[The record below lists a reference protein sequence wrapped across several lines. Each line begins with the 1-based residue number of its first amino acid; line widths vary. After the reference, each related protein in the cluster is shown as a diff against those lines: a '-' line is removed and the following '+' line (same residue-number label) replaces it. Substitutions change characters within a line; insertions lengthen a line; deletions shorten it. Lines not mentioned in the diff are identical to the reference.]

1 LAGQNK
7 QNSQVPVLFGH
18 YFQFMEIYRMKKS
31 LLAVAALSAIAG
43 AAQAQSSVTIY
54 GVLDTGYVNQKSDGA
69 ALVARSNASNSFI
82 GQSAEQTSRIGFR
95 GTEDLGGGMSAIFQ
109 IETNLQPNS
118 ATFSAMDNRL
128 SMVGL
133 KKAGTGQFTLGT
145 QYTPVFQA
153 MSTTDVG
160 QTNNMV
166 GSAVYPQQVPS
177 GNGNPGVAGYRGSD
191 GSSGTTNSLTVRTS
205 NTIQAQSDKF
215 AGFSLGASV
224 TQNGSTVSNTNTA
237 AVTNNWSGW
246 GLKADYTWNKLY
258 VVAAANRLKSSNTGP
273 VANNLPAA
281 TVGWTGAAGGVQ
293 SQDNQLYAGATY
305 DFGILKAYIQYV
317 NKKVEAASN
326 ANYYAKR
333 NGQQIGVRSY
343 ITPTIEGWANIGNGS
358 HTTYGA
364 SQPKANFVA
373 WQAGLN
379 YYLSKRTNV
388 YGIYGTNNM
397 SSAQPVNPALN
408 VSSFAVGVRHTF

>member
-1 LAGQNK
+1 
-7 QNSQVPVLFGH
+7 
-18 YFQFMEIYRMKKS
+18 MKKS

-54 GVLDTGYVNQKSDGA
+54 GVLDAGYINQKSDGA
-69 ALVARSNASNSFI
+69 GTNPRSNASNSFL
-82 GQSAEQTSRIGFR
+82 GQSAEQTSRLGFR
-95 GTEDLGGGMSAIFQ
+95 GTEDLGGGMSAIFTF
-109 IETNLQPNS
+109 ETGLQPNNATLS
-118 ATFSAMDNRL
+118 AWNNRQAF
-128 SMVGL
+128 VGL
-133 KKAGTGQFTLGT
+133 QQKGTGRFTLGT

-153 MSTTDVG
+153 MSATDVG

-166 GSAVYPQQVPS
+166 GSAVYSQEVPT
-177 GNGNPGVAGYRGSD
+177 GNGNPGVASYRGSD
-191 GSSGTTNSLTVRTS
+191 GTSGTSNSLTVRTS

-215 AGFSLGASV
+215 AGFSLGASY

-258 VVAAANRLKSSNTGP
+258 VAAALNRLKSNNTGP
-273 VANNLPAA
+273 AANNLPTS
-281 TVGWTGAAGGVQ
+281 TVGWTGASGGVQ
-293 SQDNQLYAGATY
+293 SQDNQLYVGATY
-305 DFGILKAYIQYV
+305 DFGILKAYLQYV
-317 NKKVEAASN
+317 NKKVTSAANS
-326 ANYYAKR
+326 NYYSDR

-358 HTTYGA
+358 TRTFQVGT
-364 SQPKANFVA
+364 SLVPKANFVA

-408 VSSFAVGVRHTF
+408 TSAFAVGVRHTF